1 MAPLPV
7 STWQFNFKF
16 DEEYFFL
23 WKYFSKDK
31 INKDSLVLLKNAGIS
46 FAKFKKDGID
56 QEFFSE
62 FMNSSGNF
70 LFFMFLDIVLNDDIK
85 WIAFHGGFDFAYFL

>member
-1 MAPLPV
+1 MVPLPV

-16 DEEYFFL
+16 DEEYYL
-23 WKYFSKDK
+23 PIYNNRKDK
-31 INKDSLVLLKNAGIS
+31 INKDSLILLKNAGIS

-56 QEFFSE
+56 PEVFSE
-62 FMNSSGNF
+62 FMNSSE
-70 LFFMFLDIVLNDDIK
+70 IVLDDQIK